1 MSGTQAQIDRFKLLA
16 AKRKG
21 GLLTPEEEE
30 EYRQLGRRLAQKQR
44 KRSTRGTAALR
55 ADPLPGCDFFDDF
68 PELYRRGVVANEQPL
83 PAPAQVPVLPGAVH
97 GPGQVILNDG
107 QRLKGH
113 VLWAPSPSVDG
124 KGFSRRRV
132 QAVMLATDGGVLPG
146 SGRRLVTEDGREIT
160 GYLASDLDENFVDI
174 VPHEGAPR
182 GVKRLILRRDRL
194 RTVDLWQ
201 HGS

>member
-1 MSGTQAQIDRFKLLA
+1 M
-16 AKRKG
+16 
-21 GLLTPEEEE
+21 
-30 EYRQLGRRLAQKQR
+30 
-44 KRSTRGTAALR
+44 
-55 ADPLPGCDFFDDF
+55 PGCDFFDDF
-68 PELYRRGVVANEQPL
+68 PELYRRGVVATEQPL

-182 GVKRLILRRDRL
+182 GVKRLILRRERL